1 MKSYWSQWC
10 QFTNLFAVFL
20 LSSGTMDQ
28 LTVTAVSVISRRPCT
43 SGQDFHNK
51 IARTGDDVYITPSKE
66 FHRDHRA
73 EGDCLN

>member
-1 MKSYWSQWC
+1 MKRYWSQWY

-28 LTVTAVSVISRRPCT
+28 LTEIAVSVISRRPCT

-51 IARTGDDVYITPSKE
+51 TARTGDDVYNAKQSFTEIIELKE
-66 FHRDHRA
+66 TA
-73 EGDCLN
+73 